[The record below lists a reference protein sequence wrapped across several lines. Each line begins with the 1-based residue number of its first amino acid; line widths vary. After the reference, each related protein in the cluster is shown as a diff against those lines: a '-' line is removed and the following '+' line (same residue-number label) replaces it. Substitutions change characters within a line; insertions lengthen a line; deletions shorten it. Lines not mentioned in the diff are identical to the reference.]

1 MLLAPSASPF
11 ENIRCICAKTIHPCI
26 VLATSFGKAETSL
39 LIKPAASVPLLNI
52 LDVSERTGTGVV
64 PRNSEFRTGLPVPG
78 LEQPEFCII

>member
-11 ENIRCICAKTIHPCI
+11 ENIRGIYAKTIHPCI

-52 LDVSERTGTGVV
+52 LNVSEPPWRAVV
-64 PRNSEFRTGLPVPG
+64 LDRSEFAVRTRR
-78 LEQPEFCII
+78 

>member
-11 ENIRCICAKTIHPCI
+11 ENIRRIYAKTIHPCI

-52 LDVSERTGTGVV
+52 LNVSFPTWMSVV
-64 PRNSEFRTGLPVPG
+64 LDRSEFAVRTRR
-78 LEQPEFCII
+78 